1 MLSPARLTQML
12 MEVIFLM
19 LGLLVVW
26 LGANGRIRFD
36 RHSVPVL
43 VVSLAL
49 VAWGALAFARP
60 AHHLARWELRWEK
73 WNRGASLV
81 LLGLVLLAITRV
93 PLLWVPKL
101 LIAMGLILVLRG
113 IFGSL
118 LIFKQS

>member
-1 MLSPARLTQML
+1 
-12 MEVIFLM
+12 
-19 LGLLVVW
+19 
-26 LGANGRIRFD
+26 
-36 RHSVPVL
+36 
-43 VVSLAL
+43 
-49 VAWGALAFARP
+49 
-60 AHHLARWELRWEK
+60 LRWEK